1 MESFSNVR
9 LSTHRTDLR
18 PLVLGD
24 AEALFDVMANPSF
37 MKYWSAP
44 PWTRIDQAV
53 EMIASDKQELA
64 QGKHLRLAIIRKQD
78 AGLIGTCSLFN
89 LARQCRRAEIGYGI
103 APRFWRQGY
112 MAEAV
117 SALITWAFSDLQLHR
132 LEADIDPRNKAS
144 AASLVKLGFVQ
155 EGLLRERWIVDGEVS
170 DSALFGLLARDW
182 PPTAQ
187 ALPD

>member
-1 MESFSNVR
+1 M
-9 LSTHRTDLR
+9 
-18 PLVLGD
+18 
-24 AEALFDVMANPSF
+24 
-37 MKYWSAP
+37 
-44 PWTRIDQAV
+44 DQAV
-53 EMIASDKQELA
+53 EMIASDQQELA

-78 AGLIGTCSLFN
+78 ASFIGTCSLFN

-103 APRFWRQGY
+103 APGFWRQGY

-170 DSALFGLLARDW
+170 DSALYGLLARDW
-182 PPTAQ
+182 PPVSAS
-187 ALPD
+187 AV